1 MTRVEVGVVG
11 RTCGRQGHCDVYWQ
25 GQGRKSNGR
34 MSTTTPTHTH
44 KRGNT
49 ERERETDELRANRG
63 MTYLDV
69 THGLECR
76 KDEHKAKA
84 QDEYH

>member
-1 MTRVEVGVVG
+1 
-11 RTCGRQGHCDVYWQ
+11 
-25 GQGRKSNGR
+25 